1 MALRLSGL
9 RVTYCAPFDCRMAL
23 RLSGLRVRCSVP
35 FDCRMALRLSGLRV
49 RCSVPFDRRMALR
62 LSGLRVTCCAPFD
75 CRMALRLSGLR
86 VRCSA
91 RFDCRMAL
99 RLSGLR
105 VSGLAFDAVVGRI
118 RRQPPSGSKKAPEGA
133 FLLCR
138 DLRVFQHF
146 ADNFYRFFLNQLT
159 VFVAE
164 EAFTVDFVGVFGA

>member
-1 MALRLSGL
+1 
-9 RVTYCAPFDCRMAL
+9 
-23 RLSGLRVRCSVP
+23 
-35 FDCRMALRLSGLRV
+35 
-49 RCSVPFDRRMALR
+49 MALR
-62 LSGLRVTCCAPFD
+62 LSGLRVTCSAPFD
-75 CRMALRLSGLR
+75 CRMAACALSGLRVACPARFDCRMALRLSCLRVTCSAPFECRMALRLSGLR
-86 VRCSA
+86 IRCSA

-105 VSGLAFDAVVGRI
+105 VSDLVFDAVVGRI
-118 RRQPPSGSKKAPEGA
+118 RRQPPSDIKKAPEGA

-164 EAFTVDFVGVFGA
+164 EAFAVDFVGVFGA